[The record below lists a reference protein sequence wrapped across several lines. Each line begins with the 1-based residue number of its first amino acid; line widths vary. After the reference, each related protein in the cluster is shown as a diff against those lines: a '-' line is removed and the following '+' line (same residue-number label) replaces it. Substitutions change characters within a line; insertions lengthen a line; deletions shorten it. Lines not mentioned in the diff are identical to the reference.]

1 MKAVPRILLVDDDP
15 DQLEL
20 RRLIFER
27 EGYEA
32 PTAATIEDAVRA
44 FRESKPEAVLMDLR
58 LPDVERGLQLIRAL
72 RNIDSTTPICVL
84 SGWTPDLE
92 AAPERKLVQRVLQ
105 KPVRS
110 ETLVNLARALSA

>member
-1 MKAVPRILLVDDDP
+1 
-15 DQLEL
+15 
-20 RRLIFER
+20 
-27 EGYEA
+27 
-32 PTAATIEDAVRA
+32 
-44 FRESKPEAVLMDLR
+44 
-58 LPDVERGLQLIRAL
+58 
-72 RNIDSTTPICVL
+72 VL